1 MKTEEAV
8 GKIRSFNRYY
18 TNLMGLLKPNI
29 YGTGQTL
36 TETRILYEIYEAE
49 SSTLK
54 ALSEKMNMDKGYL
67 SRIISELE
75 QQGLIKRVQAQNDRR
90 SVNIMLTTNGT
101 ELVRQ
106 SIDES
111 NRQVLDKVNKL
122 SAGELDELCRALDTV
137 RGYLEQEAICVMW

>member
-1 MKTEEAV
+1 
-8 GKIRSFNRYY
+8 
-18 TNLMGLLKPNI
+18 
-29 YGTGQTL
+29 
-36 TETRILYEIYEAE
+36 
-49 SSTLK
+49 
-54 ALSEKMNMDKGYL
+54 MNMDKGYL